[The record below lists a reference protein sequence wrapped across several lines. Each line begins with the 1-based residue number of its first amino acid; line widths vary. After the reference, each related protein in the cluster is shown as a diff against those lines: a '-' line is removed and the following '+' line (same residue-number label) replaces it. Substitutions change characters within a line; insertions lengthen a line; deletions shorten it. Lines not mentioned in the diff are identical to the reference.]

1 LLNKLNELISEGNI
15 SLGQLS
21 IIFAVILTIT
31 AIIGYT
37 FLFWEQRSYEKLLT
51 GKPLPSNR
59 TLKRITKDIEIGQV
73 FKIEK
78 VNGDWVAFTKD
89 KKDGQ
94 RK

>member
-1 LLNKLNELISEGNI
+1 MLNKLIELISEGNI

-59 TLKRITKDIEIGQV
+59 GSVRKMRIYNVKEI
-73 FKIEK
+73 KI
-78 VNGDWVAFTKD
+78 
-89 KKDGQ
+89 
-94 RK
+94 